1 MSGSAFHAAI
11 LDDDPLARV
20 ALVRLLKTTGIV
32 AQDYG
37 TSDELF
43 EAVAR
48 KRPDCLLLDLEM
60 PEMSGLDVLKYLDER
75 HIRIP
80 TIIISG
86 HNEADHRSGCLKAGA
101 LSWLSKPLDP
111 EHLIRT
117 IENISVPSQGEKAT
131 PMADRIFFPEVGDPE
146 TGSTGQVQWLA
157 ALAVAAIVAGVTL
170 ALVVDE
176 TPSEASSVSV
186 SR

>member
-43 EAVAR
+43 EAIAR

-75 HIRIP
+75 HIRISHHHHFRAQRGRP
-80 TIIISG
+80 PFRVPQGGRTVLVEQAARPGAFDPDDREYLGAIPRRKSDTDGRPNIFPGSWGSRDWFHWAGSVACCARCGGNSRWG
-86 HNEADHRSGCLKAGA
+86 HAGT
-101 LSWLSKPLDP
+101 
-111 EHLIRT
+111 R
-117 IENISVPSQGEKAT
+117 G
-131 PMADRIFFPEVGDPE
+131 
-146 TGSTGQVQWLA
+146 
-157 ALAVAAIVAGVTL
+157 
-170 ALVVDE
+170 
-176 TPSEASSVSV
+176 
-186 SR
+186 